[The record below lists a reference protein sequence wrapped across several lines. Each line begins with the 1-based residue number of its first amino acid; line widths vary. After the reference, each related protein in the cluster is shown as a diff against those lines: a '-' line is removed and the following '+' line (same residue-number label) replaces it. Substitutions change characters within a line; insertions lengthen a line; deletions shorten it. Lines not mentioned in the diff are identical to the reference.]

1 MVSTHKI
8 VCVLS
13 CSLLLC
19 LGWSTVASS
28 ADQFHSAH
36 SGGKIWTVDDKDRFV
51 SGKEVKGEI
60 VKVDGENYLVREASG
75 AEVRLHVNAGTEKR
89 SNMTP
94 KVGEHVLAKV
104 DAKGH
109 AVSFLTDAP
118 ISH

>member
-1 MVSTHKI
+1 MVSIPKLVGI
-8 VCVLS
+8 LS
-13 CSLLLC
+13 CSFLLW
-19 LGWSTVASS
+19 LGLSTVASS
-28 ADQFHSAH
+28 ADQLNGDHS
-36 SGGKIWTVDDKDRFV
+36 SGKISTVADKDRFV

-60 VKVDGENYLVREASG
+60 VKIDGENYVVREASG
-75 AEVRLHVNAGTEKR
+75 IEVRMHVNASTEKR